1 MKKIGFIISM
11 LLLLTNFGIAQKL
24 ITLEDVWQKGTFSAK
39 AAPGFNFMND
49 GRHYTLQNGNA
60 IQQYDL
66 TTGSLM
72 QTILDATPLSGTAGF
87 NGQMRDYEFSADKQ
101 KVLVMSELEPLYR
114 RSFKGKFFVY
124 DRTTKALEPIFEGG
138 KVSLAKFNPQGTK
151 VAYLFDNNL
160 YIKDL
165 DSDKTVQVTTD
176 GKFNSIINGGM
187 DWVYEEEFSLEQGYD
202 WSPDGQRLAFLRFD
216 ESAVKEFVMQM
227 YNNELYPNNVTFK
240 YPKVGETN
248 STVTV
253 HIYDLNSN
261 KTVKADANPEADQ
274 YIPRIYWTPDA
285 KQLCILRMNRLQNQ
299 LDFLLA
305 DAMSGATKKIFT
317 ELNSKYYIDE
327 AILDNITFLKNGS
340 GFLFTSERDGW
351 RHIYFH
357 DMNGN
362 KARQLTK
369 GNWEV
374 SNVYGV
380 DEQRGLVYFQSAE
393 KSPMERQV
401 YSVSLDGKGKKT
413 LAGNAGWNDANFSS
427 TFDYYVLTSSS
438 INTPATYA
446 VYDQSGKQLRVVED
460 NIALKSKMTE
470 FRLSNS
476 EFFKF
481 KTSENVELN
490 GWMIK
495 PMNFL
500 ENRKYP
506 VLMFVY
512 GGPGSQQVVD
522 RFSGGNY
529 WWFQMLAQQG
539 YLVACVD
546 NRGTGARGEEFKK
559 MTYLQLGKYETI
571 DQIEAAKWLGNQS
584 FVDKNRIG
592 IFGWSYGG
600 YMSSL
605 CIFKGADVFNA
616 AIAVA
621 PVTNWKWYDS
631 VYTERFMQTE
641 ASNGAGYRE
650 NSPVYFADKLKGDYL
665 LVHGM
670 GDDNVHFQNTAEMA
684 NALIKANKQY
694 DTYFYPNR
702 NHGIAGGNT
711 RLHLYTKMTN
721 FLNEKLKGV
730 EVELTPKKPM
740 PAKKLEEFP
749 KQ

>member
-1 MKKIGFIISM
+1 
-11 LLLLTNFGIAQKL
+11 
-24 ITLEDVWQKGTFSAK
+24 
-39 AAPGFNFMND
+39 
-49 GRHYTLQNGNA
+49 
-60 IQQYDL
+60 
-66 TTGSLM
+66 
-72 QTILDATPLSGTAGF
+72 
-87 NGQMRDYEFSADKQ
+87 
-101 KVLVMSELEPLYR
+101 
-114 RSFKGKFFVY
+114 
-124 DRTTKALEPIFEGG
+124 
-138 KVSLAKFNPQGTK
+138 
-151 VAYLFDNNL
+151 
-160 YIKDL
+160 
-165 DSDKTVQVTTD
+165 
-176 GKFNSIINGGM
+176 
-187 DWVYEEEFSLEQGYD
+187 
-202 WSPDGQRLAFLRFD
+202 
-216 ESAVKEFVMQM
+216 
-227 YNNELYPNNVTFK
+227 
-240 YPKVGETN
+240 
-248 STVTV
+248 
-253 HIYDLNSN
+253 
-261 KTVKADANPEADQ
+261 
-274 YIPRIYWTPDA
+274 
-285 KQLCILRMNRLQNQ
+285 
-299 LDFLLA
+299 
-305 DAMSGATKKIFT
+305 
-317 ELNSKYYIDE
+317 
-327 AILDNITFLKNGS
+327 
-340 GFLFTSERDGW
+340 
-351 RHIYFH
+351 
-357 DMNGN
+357 
-362 KARQLTK
+362 
-369 GNWEV
+369 
-374 SNVYGV
+374 
-380 DEQRGLVYFQSAE
+380 
-393 KSPMERQV
+393 
-401 YSVSLDGKGKKT
+401 
-413 LAGNAGWNDANFSS
+413 
-427 TFDYYVLTSSS
+427 
-438 INTPATYA
+438 
-446 VYDQSGKQLRVVED
+446 VVED

-559 MTYLQLGKYETI
+559 MTYLQLGKYETM

-670 GDDNVHFQNTAEMA
+670 GDDNVHFQNTAELA

-721 FLNEKLKGV
+721 FLNERLKGV